1 MREAGKLDRDR
12 LVAVLVVV
20 GAHAAFCWLLLR
32 AAAVPPLPGAGND
45 ALQVR
50 WIDPPE
56 REAAAKTTRAPT
68 PRSPAPRRVE
78 PRRPQ
83 PPSGAPMHDAPE
95 SDAPM
100 SAVFIEQ
107 GNRFAHD
114 LVQGEAAAGADP
126 FADRRAPL
134 PGRAGGAFRM
144 REPRSLQ
151 RTLRRVG
158 QLVGGPGYST
168 DPCPR
173 IRDNIASLAN
183 GEGAER
189 ELLAEELRRKN
200 ALCD

>member
-1 MREAGKLDRDR
+1 MREAGRLDRDR

-32 AAAVPPLPGAGND
+32 AAAVPPAREAGDD

-50 WIDPPE
+50 WIDPPG
-56 REAAAKTTRAPT
+56 RDVRANIAEA
-68 PRSPAPRRVE
+68 PRSHPRP
-78 PRRPQ
+78 PRTTDARAKPRDPE
-83 PPSGAPMHDAPE
+83 PPSDAPA

-107 GNRFAHD
+107 GSRLARD
-114 LVQGEAAAGADP
+114 LARGEAATGIDP
-126 FADRRAPL
+126 FANRRAPL

-151 RTLRRVG
+151 RTLRRIG

-168 DPCPR
+168 DPCAR
-173 IRDNIASLAN
+173 IGDNIASLAN

-189 ELLAEELRRKN
+189 ELLAEELRRKQ